1 MEGEPR
7 GRGLRLGVLK
17 QGVPGPSQ
25 PPIRL
30 LFTCLPSALSPKCL
44 KSRDIPATIMPRESQ
59 SLIHASR
66 PTNLVAPPSNG
77 NLMTEK
83 GVKEGKRGRGGKEC
97 VCETGRGGGGGRKRA
112 GVQRAEMWVV

>member
-7 GRGLRLGVLK
+7 GQGLRPGVLE

-30 LFTCLPSALSPKCL
+30 LFTCLPSALCPKCL
-44 KSRDIPATIMPRESQ
+44 ESRDRPATIMPRESQ
-59 SLIHASR
+59 LLINASR
-66 PTNLVAPPSNG
+66 PTNQVAPPSKG

-83 GVKEGKRGRGGKEC
+83 GVKEGKRGRGGREG
-97 VCETGRGGGGGRKRA
+97 VCETGV
-112 GVQRAEMWVV
+112 GV